1 MAVCAK
7 TASSVISLLVQGH
20 SLMWKAPYRDEFV
33 VRPDGLRVSYR
44 VFGDHDRTFVIA
56 NGHGAPQS
64 VWAGI
69 IDVLLPDAQVIIW
82 DYLGQ
87 HQSDVPPKEML
98 VDVCEHCE
106 DLALILAR
114 EETERYVMGGWSLG
128 VQVALAQYERD
139 RERIDGLA
147 LMHGVPGRIMHH
159 VCGAKPEFAFP
170 ATHFLKFLLSKV
182 GRGPQQLIHKIA
194 RRPELSVLY
203 ERLGLI
209 HTTHAGFGDL
219 VEAFTLLDLEIYLG
233 VALQSDAHSTDHWLH
248 TINVPTLVTLGL
260 SDVITPSASAAPL
273 FSVIPTATVEIF
285 DGSHFPM
292 FEAPGRL
299 TVLLRQLLQ
308 QTGHP

>member
-1 MAVCAK
+1 
-7 TASSVISLLVQGH
+7 
-20 SLMWKAPYRDEFV
+20 MWKAPYRDEVV

-44 VFGDHDRTFVIA
+44 VFGNHRRTFVIA

-64 VWAGI
+64 VWKGI

-82 DYLGQ
+82 DYLSQ
-87 HQSDVPPKEML
+87 HRSDLPPKTL
-98 VDVCEHCE
+98 NVDVYEHCK
-106 DLALILAR
+106 DLSLILAR
-114 EETERYVMGGWSLG
+114 EEIKRYVMGGWSLG

-159 VCGAKPEFAFP
+159 VLGAKPEIAFP
-170 ATHFLKFLLSKV
+170 VTRLLRFVFSKV
-182 GRGPQQLIHKIA
+182 GQTPQHLIHHIA

-203 ERLGLI
+203 ERLGLV
-209 HTTHAGFGDL
+209 HTTHAGFGAL
-219 VEAFTLLDLEIYLG
+219 VQAFTLLDLERYLG

-248 TINVPTLVTLGL
+248 TIDVPTLVTLGL

-273 FSVIPTATVEIF
+273 FTAIPSATIEYF
-285 DGSHFPM
+285 EGSHFPM

-308 QTGHP
+308 QTAHLPS